1 MGENR
6 AASAVGATNQEV
18 LIEFYGEFNTAVTS
32 LDDDDE
38 LAETFHRNISW
49 ETVTAGDRTEATYTG
64 IDAVIEQI
72 VSSVRET
79 TDHLQALPERV
90 IDAGETVVVEGAY
103 VGTIDETSFD
113 TPFVHIFELEE
124 GLIHHC
130 RAYAESP
137 IEGATL
143 VHADAVDQ
151 RPPRN

>member
-6 AASAVGATNQEV
+6 AAEAVGATNQEV
-18 LIEFYGEFNTAVTS
+18 LIEFYGEFNIAVTS
-32 LDDDDE
+32 LDEADE
-38 LAETFHRNISW
+38 LAETLHRDISW
-49 ETVTAGDRTEATYTG
+49 EIVTTGDRTEATYNG
-64 IDAVIEQI
+64 IDTVIERI

-90 IDAGETVVVEGAY
+90 IDASDTVVVEGAY
-103 VGTIDETSFD
+103 VGTTDETSFD
-113 TPFVHIFELEE
+113 TPFVHLFELKE

-130 RAYAESP
+130 RAYVESP
-137 IEGATL
+137 IEGAAL